1 MARNS
6 VPSSRH
12 SMIPSFLSWSRPVQP
27 ETPNDLGE
35 ALRLQIPIIP
45 FTKSSGVCRR
55 VMKRSSLTVV
65 LRRYE
70 KTSQTM
76 PSLSPSHRPH
86 RCTARIKTG
95 DLLSCSAG
103 GAMLASRSKQGS
115 SLVYES
121 RGRPGHNGSPHRYH
135 EILVCALNLASS
147 RKCPKAML
155 GEAWQPV
162 ARQAEPSPVQKHRH
176 ALGDSRSGR
185 V

>member
-1 MARNS
+1 
-6 VPSSRH
+6 
-12 SMIPSFLSWSRPVQP
+12 
-27 ETPNDLGE
+27 
-35 ALRLQIPIIP
+35 
-45 FTKSSGVCRR
+45 
-55 VMKRSSLTVV
+55 MKRSSLTVV

-115 SLVYES
+115 SLVYQS

-176 ALGDSRSGR
+176 ALGDSPVWSSIRTVTLLQSHR
-185 V
+185 KDATRHPMSPASIRCVHLEHCKPYLSLLQDWLIHERAADHS